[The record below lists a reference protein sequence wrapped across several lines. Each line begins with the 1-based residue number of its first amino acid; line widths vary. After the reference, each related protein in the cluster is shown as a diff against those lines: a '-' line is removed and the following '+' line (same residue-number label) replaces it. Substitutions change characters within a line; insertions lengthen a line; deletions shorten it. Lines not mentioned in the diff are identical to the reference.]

1 MSCKKSAF
9 EKPTIKQ
16 FQIVF
21 SIFAFWKDV
30 FEFAHSRSFQKVV
43 VVSISRFFEMETNV
57 TESSGFVSFFSA

>member
-30 FEFAHSRSFQKVV
+30 FELRIRGPFKKSSL
-43 VVSISRFFEMETNV
+43 SRFR
-57 TESSGFVSFFSA
+57 GFLKWRLT